1 MAKAIESSITAV
13 SAQRNWRVGAAS
25 LPCRRSIT
33 AVSAQHHCRV
43 GAASLPCRRSVTA
56 VSAQRHCRVGA
67 VSLPCRRSVTGM
79 SKQRHCRVGTA
90 SMLCQQSNTLV
101 RITQTNLYRRVTV
114 LNEIQRLMFKRNF
127 ENSHFVLH
135 LNNTSN
141 FGAKHAINL
150 FSYLHIFKDVINRGI
165 TTSNYIHDKDRRY

>member
-1 MAKAIESSITAV
+1 MAKATESSITAV

-25 LPCRRSIT
+25 LPCPS
-33 AVSAQHHCRV
+33 
-43 GAASLPCRRSVTA
+43 SVTA

-67 VSLPCRRSVTGM
+67 ASLPCPSSVTAV
-79 SKQRHCRVGTA
+79 SAQRHCRVGTA
-90 SMLCQQSNTLV
+90 SLLCQQSNTLV

-114 LNEIQRLMFKRNF
+114 LNEIQRLMFKRIF

-135 LNNTSN
+135 LNNKSN

-150 FSYLHIFKDVINRGI
+150 FSYLHIVKDVINRGI